1 MHELRRYLAYLLD
14 HQCQSHAGSCR
25 DCRTLQQIYQFMQ
38 AELFST
44 VIYPEAALEG
54 RTQALAGEVSRAA
67 AKMAGMPQNRH

>member
-14 HQCQSHAGSCR
+14 HQCQSQPETCR

-54 RTQALAGEVSRAA
+54 RSQTLAGQFPSAA
-67 AKMAGMPQNRH
+67 AGMAGMPHNRH